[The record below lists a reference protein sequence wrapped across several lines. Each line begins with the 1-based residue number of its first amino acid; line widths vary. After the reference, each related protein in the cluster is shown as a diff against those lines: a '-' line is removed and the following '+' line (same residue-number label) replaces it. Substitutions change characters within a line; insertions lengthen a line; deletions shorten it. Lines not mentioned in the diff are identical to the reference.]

1 MSKINHKDR
10 LFPVDP
16 GLRRLAKSFYEEI
29 KALPII
35 SPHGHTD
42 PQWFDKN
49 ENFTDATTL
58 LVTTDHYVFRMLHSQ
73 GHSLEDLGIKNERL
87 TDSDK
92 KKIWNL
98 FAKNFFLFRG
108 TPSSLWL
115 NQVFSEVFGLD
126 EELSEK
132 NAEKFYSTINTLLK
146 TPDFKPRALFKRFN
160 IEVIATTDDAI
171 DSLESH
177 RNIKQNWDGRVIP
190 TFRPD
195 RATDPEHEDF
205 VKHLEILKAS
215 TVDSYL
221 NALKDRRQ
229 YFIKHGATAT
239 DHGPVT
245 AFTYKASKTELQIL
259 LDKALNK
266 TITAEEANRFRGA
279 MLVEMAKMSLDDGLV
294 MQIHPGSF
302 RNHNSKLFAKHGRDI
317 GADIPTS
324 TDYVHDLKTLLNEFG
339 NEKNFSLIVFTLDE
353 SRYASELAPLAGHY
367 PALKLG
373 PAWWF
378 HDSPEGML
386 RFRKST
392 TETAGF
398 YNTVGFNDDTRAF
411 FSIPARHDLARRMDC
426 HFFSELVGQHR
437 MSEEAAIE
445 TLKDLTYKIPKQ
457 AYKL

>member
-1 MSKINHKDR
+1 VNKINHKDR

-16 GLRRLAKSFYEEI
+16 GLRRLAKKFYDSI
-29 KALPII
+29 KDLPII

-42 PQWFDKN
+42 PIWFDKN

-58 LVTTDHYVFRMLHSQ
+58 FVTTDHYVFRMLYSQ
-73 GHSLEDLGIKNERL
+73 GLTLEELGVKNTDLSEQEKR
-87 TDSDK
+87 
-92 KKIWNL
+92 KIWQQ
-98 FAKNFFLFRG
+98 FAAHFYLFRG
-108 TPSSLWL
+108 TPTSLWL
-115 NQVFSEVFGLD
+115 NQVFSEVFGLN
-126 EELSEK
+126 EELNEK
-132 NAEKFYSTINTLLK
+132 NADHFYNMIGEKLK
-146 TPDFKPRALFKRFN
+146 TAEFKPRALFKRFN
-160 IEVIATTDDAI
+160 IEVISTTDDAI
-171 DSLESH
+171 DDLQSH
-177 RNIKQNWDGRVIP
+177 KNIKKNWDGRVLP

-205 VKHLEILKAS
+205 HKNLEILSS
-215 TVDSYL
+215 TSVDSYL

-239 DHGPVT
+239 DHGPPR
-245 AFTYKASKTELQIL
+245 AFTYRASKTELQIL
-259 LDKALNK
+259 LDKALRKNL
-266 TITAEEANRFRGA
+266 TPEEAHRFRGA

-302 RNHNSKLFAKHGRDI
+302 RNHNEKLFSKYGRDV

-324 TDYVHDLKTLLNEFG
+324 TDYVHDLKALLNEFG
-339 NEKNFSLIVFTLDE
+339 NEPKFRLILFTLDE

-386 RFRKST
+386 RFRRST
-392 TETAGF
+392 SETAGF

-411 FSIPARHDLARRMDC
+411 FSIPARHDLARRVDC
-426 HFFSELVGQHR
+426 HFFAELVGQHR
-437 MSEEAAIE
+437 ISEEGALK
-445 TLKDLTYKIPKQ
+445 TLQDLTYKIPKES
-457 AYKL
+457 YRL